1 MANPGVITAN
11 QPEKRPQMGH
21 QISKV
26 FNKYGIFLI
35 FAVMVVVASLLS
47 PAFVSSTNLI
57 NIVRQMSVVGL
68 IALGVTGIIVSAGID
83 LSSGSVVGL
92 TAVVAASLA
101 QMPDY
106 SAAFYPGL
114 HLPLIAP
121 ILGACLVGAL
131 VGLINGSLIAKTRI
145 PPFIA

>member
-11 QPEKRPQMGH
+11 KPDKRQEMIH
-21 QISKV
+21 TISVV
-26 FNKYGIFLI
+26 FSKYGIFLI
-35 FAVMVVVASLLS
+35 FIVMIVVASLLS

-92 TAVVAASLA
+92 TGVVAGSLA
-101 QMPDY
+101 RVPDN
-106 SAAFYPGL
+106 F
-114 HLPLIAP
+114 
-121 ILGACLVGAL
+121 GA
-131 VGLINGSLIAKTRI
+131 
-145 PPFIA
+145 